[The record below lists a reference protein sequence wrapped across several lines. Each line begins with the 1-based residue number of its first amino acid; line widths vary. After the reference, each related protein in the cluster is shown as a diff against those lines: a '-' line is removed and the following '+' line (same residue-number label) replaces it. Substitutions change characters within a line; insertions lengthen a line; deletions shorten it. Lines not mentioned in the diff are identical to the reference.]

1 TVTLQGTV
9 SPMVPI
15 TARWE
20 QTGGEPEVDI
30 IGSEAPIST
39 FAVPGC
45 DEIEGDATLTFRLTV
60 IDGQGVTDVA
70 SANFVVTDAVA
81 ADEEEG

>member
-1 TVTLQGTV
+1 MEGIV
-9 SPMVPI
+9 SPMIPI
-15 TARWE
+15 TTRWE
-20 QTGGEPEVDI
+20 QTGGEPDVDI
-30 IGSEAPIST
+30 MDSESPIST

-45 DEIEGDATLTFRLTV
+45 DEIDGDTTLTFRLTV

-70 SANFVVTDAVA
+70 SADFVVTDAVA